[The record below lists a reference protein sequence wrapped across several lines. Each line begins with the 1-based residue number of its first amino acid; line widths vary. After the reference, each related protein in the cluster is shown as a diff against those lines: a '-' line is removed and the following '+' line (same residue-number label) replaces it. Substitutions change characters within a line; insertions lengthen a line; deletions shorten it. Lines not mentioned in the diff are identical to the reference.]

1 MAVVKL
7 NKKAYRGLR
16 EKKQRLKRELGFE
29 PSYSETILYLLKE
42 SSF

>member
-1 MAVVKL
+1 MAVISL
-7 NKKAYRGLR
+7 NKRAYRVLK

-42 SSF
+42 GSL